1 MVMMPREASAFKQ
14 IPNKDK
20 EPIFYEIKEFV
31 LYLVGEK
38 MLSQNTASSYESDL
52 NKYAEYLKKYRN
64 IYDVA
69 DITKEDVESY
79 LSSLKRGG
87 FTASSIARKLTSIKK
102 FHAFCITE
110 YREIKEDPA
119 KLISSSKKETHLPE
133 VLTLEEILM
142 LLEAID
148 TSTDVGVRNK
158 AIIETLYCTGM
169 RISELTELKLSQ
181 IQLNKKYVI
190 AYGKG
195 QKERMCQLGDDA
207 VIAIR
212 KYLTEVRIKWIH
224 TPTDLCFLN
233 YQGKHLSRNYIFR
246 YIKELA
252 VKAGITKQISPHTL
266 RHSFATHLLQNDV
279 SLRVVQAML
288 GHENIQTTQ
297 IYTHIENEHLKS
309 VYMKAHPMSKNNKE
323 EE

>member
-1 MVMMPREASAFKQ
+1 MPREASAFKQ
-14 IPNKDK
+14 TPNKDK
-20 EPIFYEIKEFV
+20 EPIFYEIKEFC
-31 LYLVGEK
+31 LYLLGEK
-38 MLSQNTASSYESDL
+38 MLSNNTASSYETDL

-64 IYDVA
+64 INDVA

-148 TSTDVGVRNK
+148 TSTDVGIRNK

-195 QKERMCQLGDDA
+195 QKERICQLGDDA

-252 VKAGITKQISPHTL
+252 NKAGITKQISPHTL